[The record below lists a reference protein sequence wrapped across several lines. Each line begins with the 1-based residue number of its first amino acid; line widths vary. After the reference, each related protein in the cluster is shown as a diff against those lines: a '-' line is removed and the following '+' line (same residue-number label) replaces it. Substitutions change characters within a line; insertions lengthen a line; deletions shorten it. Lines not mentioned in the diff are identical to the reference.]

1 MKYKYFLKNLSIFTI
16 SAFITKLI
24 LFLMLPFYTNLLT
37 VNEYGIIDIISTT
50 VQLAMPIFTLSITEA
65 IIRFTLDNKDN
76 AHYIIKIALK
86 IFIKGYFFIMLLSVL
101 SCIILKINFV
111 YILLFNLYY
120 IFLTLSHIYV
130 YYLKGLE
137 KVKIIGIASIIKVVF
152 LVLLNCLFLI
162 YFKIGIVGYYASAII
177 SEFINIIILI
187 IYKKKFCSLET
198 TNEIDYSL
206 EKEMID
212 YSKHFVVN
220 SISWWVNNASDKYV
234 VLLFYGTG
242 LTGIYSVSYKIPTII
257 EFVQSIFSQAWQ
269 ISAIKE
275 YKDKESVG
283 FFSAMYN
290 YYNLILIF
298 VVYGIL
304 LFLKLIAHFL
314 FAKDFYIAWKY
325 VPFLLLAIL
334 FGALSGFLGTI
345 YAANKDSK
353 MYAKSTII
361 GAILNIIL
369 NFILIPIFGA
379 HGAAIATF
387 ISYFVIWILRL
398 SFMKKYVVLNIN
410 HYINSLSY
418 LILIIM
424 SICTIFI
431 NSNMLLLLNLIF
443 GFILFAIN
451 FKSFSNVVWGI
462 KKWKK

>member
-1 MKYKYFLKNLSIFTI
+1 M
-16 SAFITKLI
+16 
-24 LFLMLPFYTNLLT
+24 
-37 VNEYGIIDIISTT
+37 
-50 VQLAMPIFTLSITEA
+50 
-65 IIRFTLDNKDN
+65 
-76 AHYIIKIALK
+76 
-86 IFIKGYFFIMLLSVL
+86 
-101 SCIILKINFV
+101 
-111 YILLFNLYY
+111 
-120 IFLTLSHIYV
+120 
-130 YYLKGLE
+130 
-137 KVKIIGIASIIKVVF
+137 
-152 LVLLNCLFLI
+152 
-162 YFKIGIVGYYASAII
+162 
-177 SEFINIIILI
+177 
-187 IYKKKFCSLET
+187 ET
-198 TNEIDYSL
+198 TNEINYSL
-206 EKEMID
+206 EREMID

-234 VLLFYGTG
+234 ILLFYGTG

-257 EFVQSIFSQAWQ
+257 EFVQSVFSQAWQ

-283 FFSAMYN
+283 FFSTMYN

-353 MYAKSTII
+353 MYAKSTTI

-410 HYINSLSY
+410 HYTNSLSY

-443 GFILFAIN
+443 GFILFVIN
-451 FKSFSNVVWGI
+451 FKSFLNVVWGI